1 MRARRLASTGVA
13 LSICTVVQ
21 AQEPP
26 FPSRPVQIIVPY
38 STGTTA
44 DILARTLGPR
54 LAERWKM
61 NVVADNRPGAT
72 GAIGAAAVAKAP
84 ADGHTL
90 LFVAASYAMIPAI
103 YPSLAFDPVKSFAP
117 ITQLTSSPLALV
129 VHPQVPAR
137 SVREFVQ
144 LAKQRPGE
152 LHYIS
157 AGNGSAQHLVMELF
171 KLDTGTRIVHVPYR
185 ALSSGFT
192 DLIGGHAQTTISTL
206 QTVLPFVNGA
216 RLRLLATTTARRLP
230 ALPDAPTLTEQGV
243 PLEVETWSAALAPA
257 GTPASTV
264 TKINTDINALLQL
277 ADVRELITRQGMN
290 VAGGT
295 PAQMDG
301 LIKSELTRWA
311 RVVKAANI
319 RFD

>member
-44 DILARTLGPR
+44 DILACTLGPR

-137 SVREFVQ
+137 NVREFIR

-295 PAQMDG
+295 PAQVDG